1 MNTRSLGF
9 LIFVLAAAGVGYVG
23 WRAMQVNYDSTVQG
37 AVTIDGEL
45 ANRGT
50 VIFHPVGKGA
60 PAYGDIR
67 KDGTYSLRV
76 GQGDLSNADGGQL
89 ASGDYVVTVMVT
101 SAPPGDTGD
110 LPMPGP
116 RVTAAK
122 YREKST
128 SDLKVSVKPGP
139 NVVPLDLEGAAAE
152 PPSAAVEEKS
162 EPAGDDAP
170 SEDSSDE
177 DAKSDESSTEAAA
190 EGDAR

>member
-1 MNTRSLGF
+1 MNTRSRGF
-9 LIFVLAAAGVGYVG
+9 LIIVLIAAGVGYVG
-23 WRAMQVNYDSTVQG
+23 WGAMQVRYDSTVQG

-76 GQGDLSNADGGQL
+76 GQGDMSDADGGQL

-101 SAPPGDTGD
+101 STPPVGASD

-128 SDLKVSVKPGP
+128 TDLKVSVRPGL
-139 NVVPLDLEGAAAE
+139 NVVPLDLEGASAD
-152 PPSAAVEEKS
+152 PPPTEEEKS
-162 EPAGDDAP
+162 EPASVDATP
-170 SEDSSDE
+170 AGAADE
-177 DAKSDESSTEAAA
+177 DEASAEA
-190 EGDAR
+190 ELEGDAR

>member
-1 MNTRSLGF
+1 MNTRAIGL
-9 LIFVLAAAGVGYVG
+9 LIFVLIAAGVGYVG
-23 WRAMQVNYDSTVQG
+23 WRAMQAEYDSTVQG

-50 VIFHPVGKGA
+50 VVFHPVGDGA
-60 PAYGDIR
+60 PAYGDVR

-76 GQGDLSNADGGQL
+76 GQGDLSDADGGQL

-101 SAPPGDTGD
+101 SAPPGDAGD

-139 NVVPLDLEGAAAE
+139 NVVPLDLEGAAAD
-152 PPSAAVEEKS
+152 PPPAAEEEKP
-162 EPAGDDAP
+162 EPAGDDAT
-170 SEDSSDE
+170 SEGSADE
-177 DAKSDESSTEAAA
+177 DAKSDEASTEAAV
-190 EGDAR
+190 EGDSR

>member
-1 MNTRSLGF
+1 MNTRSFG
-9 LIFVLAAAGVGYVG
+9 LIVFVFVAVGAGYLG
-23 WRAMQVNYDSTVQG
+23 WRAMQAEYDSTVQG

-50 VIFHPVGKGA
+50 VIFHPSGEGA

-67 KDGTYSLRV
+67 QDGTYSLRV
-76 GQGDLSNADGGQL
+76 GQGDLSDADGGQL

-101 SAPPGDTGD
+101 SAPPGDASD

-128 SDLKVSVKPGP
+128 TDLKVNVKPGP
-139 NVVPLDLEGAAAE
+139 NVVPLDLEGAAAD
-152 PPSAAVEEKS
+152 PPPAEDEAT
-162 EPAGDDAP
+162 EPASDDAA
-170 SEDSSDE
+170 SGDSADE
-177 DAKSDESSTEAAA
+177 DAKSDETPADVELK
-190 EGDAR
+190 GDAR

>member
-9 LIFVLAAAGVGYVG
+9 LIFVLVAAGVGYVG

-76 GQGDLSNADGGQL
+76 GQGDLSDADGGQL

-139 NVVPLDLEGAAAE
+139 NVVPLDLEGAAAD
-152 PPSAAVEEKS
+152 PPPAADEEKS
-162 EPAGDDAP
+162 EPAGDDATP
-170 SEDSSDE
+170 GEAADV
-177 DAKSDESSTEAAA
+177 DAKPDGASSEAAA

>member
-1 MNTRSLGF
+1 MNTRSLRL
-9 LIFVLAAAGVGYVG
+9 LIFVLIAAGVGYVG
-23 WRAMQVNYDSTVQG
+23 WRAMQAEYDSTVQG

-67 KDGTYSLRV
+67 QDGTYSLRV
-76 GQGDLSNADGGQL
+76 GQGDLSDADGGQL

-101 SAPPGDTGD
+101 SAPPGDASD

-128 SDLKVSVKPGP
+128 TDLKVSVMPGP
-139 NVVPLDLEGAAAE
+139 NVVPLDLEGAAAD
-152 PPSAAVEEKS
+152 PPPAEEETS
-162 EPAGDDAP
+162 EPASDDAT
-170 SEDSSDE
+170 SEDSTDE
-177 DAKSDESSTEAAA
+177 DAKSDEASTETEL
-190 EGDAR
+190 EGEAR

>member
-1 MNTRSLGF
+1 MNTRSFGL
-9 LIFVLAAAGVGYVG
+9 LILVLIAAGAGYLG
-23 WRAMQVNYDSTVQG
+23 WRAMQAEYDSTVQG

-50 VIFHPVGKGA
+50 VVFHPVGKGA

-76 GQGDLSNADGGQL
+76 GQGDLSDADGGQL
-89 ASGDYVVTVMVT
+89 ASGDYLVTVMVT
-101 SAPPGDTGD
+101 SAPPGDASN

-128 SDLKVSVKPGP
+128 TDLKVNVKPGP
-139 NVVPLDLEGAAAE
+139 NVVPLDLEGAAAD
-152 PPSAAVEEKS
+152 PPPAEEEKS
-162 EPAGDDAP
+162 EPASGEASP
-170 SEDSSDE
+170 EDSADE
-177 DAKSDESSTEAAA
+177 KAKSDEASTEADQ
-190 EGDAR
+190 GGTAR

>member
-1 MNTRSLGF
+1 MV
-9 LIFVLAAAGVGYVG
+9 LIAAGVGYVG
-23 WRAMQVNYDSTVQG
+23 WRAMQARYDSTVQG

-50 VIFHPVGKGA
+50 VIFHPVGTGA

-76 GQGDLSNADGGQL
+76 GQGDMSDADGGQL

-101 SAPPGDTGD
+101 STPPVDASD

-122 YREKST
+122 YREQST
-128 SDLKVSVKPGP
+128 TDLKVSVRPGL
-139 NVVPLDLEGAAAE
+139 NVVPLDLEGASAD
-152 PPSAAVEEKS
+152 PPSTEEEKS
-162 EPAGDDAP
+162 EPASVEANPDDANP
-170 SEDSSDE
+170 GDSADE
-177 DAKSDESSTEAAA
+177 DAKSIEASTKAES

>member
-1 MNTRSLGF
+1 
-9 LIFVLAAAGVGYVG
+9 
-23 WRAMQVNYDSTVQG
+23 MQVRYDSTVQG

-45 ANRGT
+45 VNRGT

-76 GQGDLSNADGGQL
+76 GQGDMSDADGGQL

-101 SAPPGDTGD
+101 SAPPDDASD

-128 SDLKVSVKPGP
+128 TDLKVSVKPDP
-139 NVVPLDLEGAAAE
+139 NVVPLDLEG
-152 PPSAAVEEKS
+152 SAADPRPAEEEKS
-162 EPAGDDAP
+162 EPTSDDATP
-170 SEDSSDE
+170 GDAANE
-177 DAKSDESSTEAAA
+177 DAKSDEASNEAEL

>member
-1 MNTRSLGF
+1 MNTRSRGF
-9 LIFVLAAAGVGYVG
+9 LIIVLIAAGVGYVG
-23 WRAMQVNYDSTVQG
+23 WRAMQVRYDSTVQG

-76 GQGDLSNADGGQL
+76 GQGDMSDADGGQL

-101 SAPPGDTGD
+101 STPPVDASD

-122 YREKST
+122 YREQST
-128 SDLKVSVKPGP
+128 TDLKVSVRPGL
-139 NVVPLDLEGAAAE
+139 NVVPLDLEGASAD
-152 PPSAAVEEKS
+152 PPPTEEEKS
-162 EPAGDDAP
+162 EAASADASPAGAA
-170 SEDSSDE
+170 DE
-177 DAKSDESSTEAAA
+177 DAKSDKASTEAES

>member
-9 LIFVLAAAGVGYVG
+9 LIFVLVAAGVGYVG

-50 VIFHPVGKGA
+50 VIFHPVGQGA

-76 GQGDLSNADGGQL
+76 GQGDLSDADGGQL
-89 ASGDYVVTVMVT
+89 ASGNYVVTVMVT
-101 SAPPGDTGD
+101 SAPPGEPSD

-122 YREKST
+122 YREKAT
-128 SDLKVSVKPGP
+128 TDLKVSVKPGP
-139 NVVPLDLEGAAAE
+139 NVVPLDLEGAAAD
-152 PPSAAVEEKS
+152 PLPAEEEMES
-162 EPAGDDAP
+162 EPASDAATLN
-170 SEDSSDE
+170 DSVGE
-177 DAKSDESSTEAAA
+177 DAKSDETSTDANV